1 MAFKLENLWISI
13 GILVVVMTIG
23 SRFIAEGLS
32 KYDVNGDDSA
42 FGRVS
47 NELKYVYDTDIN
59 MKDKIT
65 GGTVTDD
72 DAVNQMTKGGYTAI
86 RNNPFTIT
94 STAINTTMVIARES
108 GMVDSIWLWVSGFI
122 LISLVALSIIYLIF
136 RFRVF

>member
-13 GILVVVMTIG
+13 GILVVIMTVG
-23 SRFIAEGLS
+23 SRIFEEGLS
-32 KYDVNGDDSA
+32 RYNVVGDESA
-42 FGRVS
+42 FGKVS
-47 NELKYVYDTDIN
+47 TELRNVYDADLN

-94 STAINTTMVIARES
+94 STAINTTMVIAKES
-108 GMVDSIWLWVSGFI
+108 GMVDPIWNWVLGFI
-122 LISLVALSIIYLIF
+122 LISLVVLSIIYLIF